1 MGIFRGDRL
10 LQHKTSAVGFGNPQD
25 VVSRQGVRGRR
36 RSLERRKCA
45 VCAELC
51 SDSSVEARFV
61 RVMCSRTPVCSEG
74 CWRAWLTTVT
84 EGNTATSLEVSK
96 QESKLSLTAHDMLIS
111 VDA

>member
-61 RVMCSRTPVCSEG
+61 RVMCSRTPVCSEV

-84 EGNTATSLEVSK
+84 DGDATPGAYSQSK
-96 QESKLSLTAHDMLIS
+96 QVGLNLTAP
-111 VDA
+111 